1 MFMAKFKQNKITA
14 TNIII
19 DEIGLCETG
28 ILEFI
33 KREMP
38 YARIYVL
45 GDDLQISGR
54 MTDPFDHSLYDLVI
68 DETAFTTDYRAKD
81 C

>member
-1 MFMAKFKQNKITA
+1 MFKSKFLQHKINA

-19 DEIGLCETG
+19 DEIGLCEAG
-28 ILEFI
+28 IIHFI

-45 GDDLQISGR
+45 GDDL
-54 MTDPFDHSLYDLVI
+54 
-68 DETAFTTDYRAKD
+68 
-81 C
+81 